1 MMMALLICPVC
12 GAEND
17 LTAERCYQCNA
28 SLMDLEPLDSL
39 GQENGDGLPSPE
51 EDLPGLLNALKN
63 DAVSHPVIKQTEEN
77 LSHTSEESDESDIEE
92 DAPEWLLRIRQRAQ
106 EEKDALGPITRKITA
121 AEASLQDDNQES
133 QRQNFESWL
142 RQIQEGGQEGEID
155 MDGDFSDEAEMP
167 EWLQKIRQSRET
179 TTDSE
184 HDGTSDGQD
193 PSIQMPDWLGT
204 RAVEPIDGKPT
215 ENESGVEGDHGLT
228 EETIQVTTESAA
240 DEIPQESS
248 QSDSGLLS
256 PIKPVLSI
264 SPEEERHADHFLA
277 TIAAENLPK
286 QSQDKTKKNQ
296 SRMLRVIFNLVL
308 MMVMVLL
315 ALWGS
320 NRNPTGHA
328 LQPHNAALI
337 SWTENLPSRATIL
350 VVMDYQPGFY
360 SELSLIANP
369 ILRNIVT
376 SDRDFYVLSS
386 VPAGQLLFNRMIDK
400 LGLETAISTQDL
412 GYYPIAA
419 YGAFGLG
426 GKSTTDWGIANMPQ
440 SEKGLPVEN
449 YDGIMI
455 LADSIMGSR
464 AWVEQLSA
472 LMPDNDIYL
481 FLAAQAGPMLLPY
494 WESGQVSGMVSGISE
509 AAGIENALAQGSGVA
524 DRWRMYQ
531 VGIWAMLAVL
541 AASPFLRP
549 ENQGRK

>member
-1 MMMALLICPVC
+1 
-12 GAEND
+12 
-17 LTAERCYQCNA
+17 
-28 SLMDLEPLDSL
+28 
-39 GQENGDGLPSPE
+39 
-51 EDLPGLLNALKN
+51 
-63 DAVSHPVIKQTEEN
+63 
-77 LSHTSEESDESDIEE
+77 
-92 DAPEWLLRIRQRAQ
+92 
-106 EEKDALGPITRKITA
+106 
-121 AEASLQDDNQES
+121 
-133 QRQNFESWL
+133 
-142 RQIQEGGQEGEID
+142 
-155 MDGDFSDEAEMP
+155 MP
-167 EWLQKIRQSRET
+167 EWLQKIRQSREAP
-179 TTDSE
+179 TDSD

-204 RAVEPIDGKPT
+204 RAVEPIDGKPA
-215 ENESGVEGDHGLT
+215 ENMPGAEGNQGLT
-228 EETIQVTTESAA
+228 EETTQVTTDSAA
-240 DEIPQESS
+240 DEIPQEGS

-256 PIKPVLSI
+256 SLKPMLFI
-264 SPEEERHADHFLA
+264 SPEEERRADHFFA

-286 QSQDKTKKNQ
+286 HSQDKTKKNQ

-320 NRNPTGHA
+320 NRNPSGHA
-328 LQPHNAALI
+328 LQPHNAAVI
-337 SWTENLPSRATIL
+337 SWTENLTERATIL

-400 LGLETAISTQDL
+400 LGLETAISPQDL

-426 GKSTTDWGIANMPQ
+426 SKSSSEWEIAHMPQ

-472 LMPDNDIYL
+472 LMPNNDIYL
-481 FLAAQAGPMLLPY
+481 FLTAQAGPMLLPY

-509 AAGIENALAQGSGVA
+509 AAGIENALAQGSAVA

>member
-1 MMMALLICPVC
+1 MALLICPVC

-63 DAVSHPVIKQTEEN
+63 GEGNHSVIKQEEEN
-77 LSHTSEESDESDIEE
+77 LSHTSEESDESDMEE

-155 MDGDFSDEAEMP
+155 MDGDFTDEAEMP
-167 EWLQKIRQSRET
+167 EWLQKIRQSREKP
-179 TTDSE
+179 TDSD

-215 ENESGVEGDHGLT
+215 ENESGVDGDHGLT
-228 EETIQVTTESAA
+228 EETIRVTTESAA
-240 DEIPQESS
+240 DEIPQEGS

-256 PIKPVLSI
+256 PLKPVLSI
-264 SPEEERHADHFLA
+264 SPAEERRADHFLA

-286 QSQDKTKKNQ
+286 QSQEKTKKPQ
-296 SRMLRVIFNLVL
+296 SRLPRVIFNLVL
-308 MMVMVLL
+308 IMIMVLL
-315 ALWGS
+315 ALWGGKGNFS
-320 NRNPTGHA
+320 GQG
-328 LQPHNAALI
+328 LQPHNAAVI
-337 SWTENLPSRATIL
+337 SWTENLPARATIL

-369 ILRNIVT
+369 ILGNIVS

-386 VPAGQLLFNRMIDK
+386 VPAGQLLFHRMIDE

-426 GKSTTDWGIANMPQ
+426 GKSATDWGIANMPQ

-449 YDGIMI
+449 YDAIMI

-481 FLAAQAGPMLLPY
+481 FLTAQAGPMLLPY